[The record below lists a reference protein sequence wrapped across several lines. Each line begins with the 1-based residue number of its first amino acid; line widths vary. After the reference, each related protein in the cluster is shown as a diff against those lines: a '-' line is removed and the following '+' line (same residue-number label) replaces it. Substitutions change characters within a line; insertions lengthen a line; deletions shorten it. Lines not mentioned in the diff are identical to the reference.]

1 MRSKVAPWVVA
12 LLATALPREPTEAQ
26 RTALPPVDTSLFA
39 GTPEQAASRWADGT
53 RAVVARERRAR
64 WLFTGDGVEEEGG
77 RRAARLP
84 GGGMGGLS
92 RSRSERRPPSSSTLP
107 QDTSGL
113 GIAFRGRFE
122 LKFDRLEN
130 QRCTA
135 GDIGNPV
142 SGCEPGFP
150 TPFVDQQFSLKASG
164 VVSQR
169 IHLGLDYDSE
179 REFSANN
186 DIRVWYQGQE
196 GEALQRV
203 DVGNV
208 TLDVPGSRFI
218 TAAIPANSFGV
229 QAAAQFG
236 ALEVR
241 SILAQQ
247 RGSSLRTRVY
257 TVGERV
263 TQPVDFELR
272 DLDFEP
278 GRFFFVVNPPDL
290 PGYPDLDVLNL
301 AGVALSPLLRPVSVR
316 VYRLRAVGG
325 AAGANPNLGG
335 INAVA
340 LRNDSPQR
348 VGPLP
353 WELLVEGRDY
363 YLDPSALWLALAARV
378 GTEDFLAVSY
388 VTASGATVGT
398 FPAVGGGADTLEL
411 IYEPRRGPEVPT
423 FAYEM
428 RNAYRLGGPDI
439 TRSSL
444 RLVVSLNHSERP
456 LGGGDTYLGTLGL
469 SLAGDPAG
477 LDEYNRVFPRE
488 RDPNGGAPV
497 RDLFV
502 VFPHLTPFAD
512 SARLAARETNDSL
525 YRTPAYLLQS
535 QGPAP
540 RFRLR
545 VQYEATGPGDRSGLN
560 LGAIQVREGSERLF
574 VGDRQLIR
582 GQDYQV
588 FYDVGQVSFL
598 NPDRLF
604 TAPVVQV
611 RAQFE
616 ENQLFDVAPKTIV
629 GLSSTYRL
637 GPHGRVDALG
647 LFQQEQSVFTR
658 PQLGFEPQ
666 AHFIGGVSTELV
678 FQPAGITRALDALP
692 LIQTTAPSF
701 FTVGGEL
708 AVSRP
713 NANQAGQAYVEEFEG
728 TAGSRLVSL
737 SEQSFQLGSRPASG
751 RGLSAGYLASD
762 GSFDARDAA
771 ALVWQNGVQ
780 VGNQPVEF
788 EPRDIDSGLVL
799 TGTARQIERVLWL
812 SLKPD
817 TVGGAPDPTTGTPRW
832 LRPHTPG
839 PRWRSIT
846 QALDRSGLGV
856 DLSTVEYLEFWVLE
870 EDRRSAAARGATLL
884 LDFGTVF
891 EDAVAPAPDS
901 LRLLGGDTVFTGL
914 QFAGAGR
921 LDTEKDTLANVFN
934 AAAHDIGILGDL
946 PDSVLDAGSG
956 AAARRVPLCRGT
968 LATGLPIFPLGDLAA
983 RCTRG
988 NGLLDTED
996 LNGDNRLDVTV
1007 GGLTEDLVRYVF
1019 PLGNARYFVRDG
1031 GATTDAI
1038 GRRFTW
1044 RLYRIPF
1051 RQDSLSIGNPDLRHI
1066 RALRLTVVTP
1076 DQGPPED
1083 ELFFAL
1089 GRMRLVG
1096 APWLKRA
1103 ATPLA
1108 GLGGQL
1114 AQPHGEVVASVV
1126 STDNQDLGY
1135 APPPGVLNQAERRG
1149 VAFLFTS
1156 QQINEHAL
1164 RLLARDLRPGERAE
1178 AFTRF
1183 AAEGDRNFL
1192 KYRQL
1197 RVWAQGRGG
1206 GWDQGDLEFFVKV
1219 GTDEDNFYLYRTRL
1233 VSGTWEPE
1241 ILIDLQRW
1249 IALRGQIEARWL
1261 GGEPPGG
1268 AASCGGDST
1277 ALVACDGPY
1286 LVQVR
1291 DPGIA
1296 PPNLARVS
1304 EVAAGIYRVS
1314 ANTIVDQAE
1323 VWVDDIRLG
1332 DVVNRAGLA
1341 TALDLHLTAADLADV
1356 TLGLTRRDD
1365 RFRQLA
1371 DDPSYVTD
1379 LTARVGSTLRLDKF
1393 LPAAWGMMLP
1403 LSVAHERTTAD
1414 PFYLRQS
1421 DIQATALSDLR
1432 RPRSSVTT
1440 VQLDLRRPT
1449 RGGGLLPALLLDP
1462 LSVTGF
1468 LQNGDARAELWST
1481 ATRNRRLRAEYRNVP
1496 AARGVRIVPAFL
1508 VGLLDGLPVWL
1519 RESEFGRALRN
1530 ARLRLNPAQVRLG
1543 STLVDDDTRRF
1554 TFRVPVALASDSL
1567 VRAHPSLRHRWTNLA
1582 GLELRPFET
1591 LSLRAD
1597 LTSTRDLQDYADT
1610 TAVARSL
1617 GTQRSTLFGW
1627 GAGFERQ
1634 RSLSTAATM
1643 APVVSSWLKPRF
1655 AWATGFTL
1663 IRDPNQRV
1671 PVVVGEDSVA
1681 PLASANFRRRQ
1692 IGAALDLARL
1702 VGETGGGTLGG
1713 ALRALLPADVSLTR
1727 ERRSTF
1733 DRLAAGPDLRY
1744 QLGLGEVGEFRER
1757 DGVLATTAMET
1768 RTLTGSAGARLP
1780 VGLTVRG
1787 TYRDTDGTTWVLQGD
1802 GQARLAQH
1810 TREWPSGSLAWS
1822 ARPGGALGR
1831 AVSSLNAQAQY
1842 RVSET
1847 RVRQGVAGDGRVV
1860 PAAGA
1865 VTESRVR
1872 LFTPSLTI
1880 AWRPGIT
1887 TGAQYGQSRTDL
1899 TATGSTTRNDRVDWG
1914 GNLSFAFRAP
1924 RSLARLPNPIR
1935 TVLSGSASD
1944 TRACLMRAGTSACT
1958 PVADSR
1964 RSQFD
1969 ARMDTGVSATVVGGA
1984 SFSYIL
1990 TDQRHL
1996 SSRFTQY
2003 VFTVFAEINF
2013 VTGRAP

>member
-1 MRSKVAPWVVA
+1 MAAAGRAHAQDAAGP
-12 LLATALPREPTEAQ
+12 LAG
-26 RTALPPVDTSLFA
+26 DTSRFA
-39 GTPEQAASRWADGT
+39 GTPEAAAQRWADET
-53 RAVVARERRAR
+53 RAIVARERRAR
-64 WLFTGDGVEEEGG
+64 WLFAGDGVEAEGW
-77 RRAARLP
+77 RRVARLP
-84 GGGMGGLS
+84 GV
-92 RSRSERRPPSSSTLP
+92 
-107 QDTSGL
+107 QDTSAL

-122 LKFDRLEN
+122 LKFDRLQN

-150 TPFVDQQFSLKASG
+150 TPFVDQQFRLQAGG

-169 IHLGLDYDSE
+169 IHLDLDYDSE

-203 DVGNV
+203 EVGNV

-229 QAAAQFG
+229 QARAQFG

-257 TVGERV
+257 TVGDRV
-263 TQPVDFELR
+263 TQPADFELR

-278 GRFFFVVNPPDL
+278 GRFFFVVNPRDL
-290 PGYPDLDVLNL
+290 PGYPTLDVLNL
-301 AGVALSPLLRPVSVR
+301 AGVALSPLQQPASVR
-316 VYRLRAVGG
+316 VYRLRALGG
-325 AAGANPNLGG
+325 ASGATPNLGG

-340 LRNDSPQR
+340 LRFDSPQR

-363 YLDPSALWLALAARV
+363 YLDPSALWLALSGRV

-388 VTASGATVGT
+388 VTASGDTVGT
-398 FPAVGGGADTLEL
+398 FPSIGGGSDTLEL

-428 RNAYRLGGPDI
+428 RNVYRLGGPDI
-439 TRSSL
+439 TRPSL
-444 RLVVSLNHSERP
+444 RLRIALNHSERP
-456 LGGGDTYLGTLGL
+456 LGGGETYLETLGL
-469 SLAGDPAG
+469 ALAADPAG

-502 VFPHLTPFAD
+502 VFPHLQPFAD
-512 SARLAARETNDSL
+512 STQLAAGERNDSL
-525 YRTPAYLLQS
+525 YRTPAYLLQT

-545 VQYEATGPGDRSGLN
+545 IQYEAAGPGDRTGLN

-582 GQDYQV
+582 GRDYEV

-598 NPDRLF
+598 NPDQLF

-616 ENQLFDVAPKTIV
+616 ENQLFDVAPKTIL

-637 GPHGRVDALG
+637 GDRGRVDALG

-666 AHFIGGVSTELV
+666 AHFIGGVSTELA
-678 FQPAGITRALDALP
+678 FQPTAITRALDALP
-692 LIQTTAPSF
+692 FIQTTTPSSL
-701 FTVGGEL
+701 TVSGEL
-708 AVSRP
+708 AMSRP

-728 TAGSRLVSL
+728 TTGSRVVSL
-737 SEQSFQLGSRPASG
+737 NEQSFQLGSRPASG
-751 RGLSAGYLASD
+751 RGLAAEYLAPD
-762 GSFDARDAA
+762 GSFDPRDAT

-780 VGNQPVEF
+780 IGNQPVEF
-788 EPRDIDSGLVL
+788 GPRDIDSSIVL

-817 TVGGAPDPTTGTPRW
+817 TVGGAPAPVTGAPRW
-832 LRPHTPG
+832 YRPHTPG

-870 EDRRSAAARGATLL
+870 DEGRSAAARGATLL

-901 LRLLGGDTVFTGL
+901 LRVLGSDTVFTGL
-914 QFAGAGR
+914 RFVGIGR
-921 LDTEKDTLANVFN
+921 LDTEKDTLSNVFN
-934 AAAHDIGILGDL
+934 AAVHDVGILGDR
-946 PDSVLDAGSG
+946 PDSLWDAGTG
-956 AAARRVPLCRGT
+956 AAAAQVPLCRGT

-988 NGLLDTED
+988 NGLPDTED
-996 LNGDNRLDVTV
+996 LNGDNRLDITV

-1019 PLGNARYFVRDG
+1019 PLGNTRYFVRDG
-1031 GATTDAI
+1031 GGTTDAT
-1038 GRRFTW
+1038 GRRLTW

-1051 RQDSLSIGNPDLRHI
+1051 RQDTLTIGSPDVRHI
-1066 RALRLTVVTP
+1066 RALRLTVVAP

-1083 ELFFAL
+1083 ELFVAL

-1108 GLGGQL
+1108 GLGGRL

-1135 APPPGVLNQAERRG
+1135 TPPPGVLNEAERRG
-1149 VAFLFTS
+1149 VSFLFTS
-1156 QQINEHAL
+1156 QQINEHSL

-1183 AAEGDRNFL
+1183 SAEGDRNFL

-1197 RVWAQGRGG
+1197 RVWAQGRGT
-1206 GWDQGDLEFFVKV
+1206 GWDQGDLEFLVKV

-1241 ILIDLQRW
+1241 IVIDLQHW

-1261 GGEPPGG
+1261 AGEAPGG

-1277 ALVACDGPY
+1277 AFVACDGPY

-1314 ANTIVDQAE
+1314 ANAIVDPAE

-1332 DVVNRAGLA
+1332 DVVNNAGLA
-1341 TALDLHLTAADLADV
+1341 TALDLHLLAADVAEV

-1365 RFRQLA
+1365 RFRQLD
-1371 DDPSYVTD
+1371 DDPTYVTD
-1379 LTARVGSTLRLDKF
+1379 LAARVGSTLRLDKV
-1393 LPAAWGMMLP
+1393 LPATWGMMMP
-1403 LSVAHERTTAD
+1403 LSVTYARTSAD
-1414 PFYLRQS
+1414 PLYLRQS
-1421 DIQATALSDLR
+1421 DLQAAALSGLR
-1432 RPRSSVTT
+1432 RPRSAVTT
-1440 VQLDLRRPT
+1440 FQLDLRRSA
-1449 RGGGLLPALLLDP
+1449 RGGGLVPGLLLDP
-1462 LSVTGF
+1462 LSVSGF
-1468 LQNGDARAELWST
+1468 AQNGDARAELWST
-1481 ATRNRRLRAEYRNVP
+1481 TTRNRRLRADYSMAPR
-1496 AARGVRIVPAFL
+1496 AKGVRIVPGFL
-1508 VGLLDGLPVWL
+1508 LGLLDGLPAWV

-1543 STLVDDDTRRF
+1543 STLVDDDTRRT

-1567 VRAHPSLRHRWTNLA
+1567 VRGQPGLHHRWTNLA

-1597 LTSTRDLQDYADT
+1597 LTSTRDLQDYGDT
-1610 TAVARSL
+1610 TAVRRSL
-1617 GTQRSTLFGW
+1617 TTQRGTVLGW
-1627 GAGFERQ
+1627 DAGFERQ
-1634 RSLSTAATM
+1634 RGFATAATV
-1643 APVVSSWLKPRF
+1643 APVIASWLKPRF
-1655 AWATGFTL
+1655 AWATGFSMV
-1663 IRDPNQRV
+1663 RDPNQRV
-1671 PVVVGEDSVA
+1671 PVVVGTDSVA

-1692 IGAALDLARL
+1692 IGTGLDLARL
-1702 VGETGGGTLGG
+1702 VGTTGGGVFGG

-1733 DRLAAGPDLRY
+1733 DRLAAAPDLRY
-1744 QLGLGEVGEFRER
+1744 QLGLGEMGAFRER
-1757 DGVLATTAMET
+1757 AGVLATTAMET

-1780 VGLTVRG
+1780 TGLTVRG
-1787 TYRDTDGTTWVLQGD
+1787 TYRDTEGTTWVLQRD
-1802 GQARLAQH
+1802 GQAPLAQH
-1810 TREWPSGSLAWS
+1810 TREWPSGSLTWL
-1822 ARPGGALGR
+1822 ARPGGLLGR
-1831 AVSSLNAQAQY
+1831 AVSSLSAQAQY

-1847 RVRQGVAGDGRVV
+1847 TVRQGVGAAVAA
-1860 PAAGA
+1860 PAPTAPPA
-1865 VTESRVR
+1865 LTQSHVR
-1872 LFTPSLTI
+1872 LFTPSVTVTWT
-1880 AWRPGIT
+1880 AGIT
-1887 TGAQYGQSRTDL
+1887 TGAHYGESRTDL
-1899 TATGSTTRNDRVDWG
+1899 TAAGNTTRNDRVDWG
-1914 GNLSFAFRAP
+1914 GNLSFPFRAP
-1924 RSLARLPNPIR
+1924 RSLVRLPNSIR

-1944 TRACLMRAGTSACT
+1944 TRACLIRAGTSECAA
-1958 PVADSR
+1958 VADSR
-1964 RSQFD
+1964 RRQLD
-1969 ARMDTGVSATVVGGA
+1969 ARMDTGMSSTVVGGL

-1996 SSRFTQY
+1996 SSRFSQY